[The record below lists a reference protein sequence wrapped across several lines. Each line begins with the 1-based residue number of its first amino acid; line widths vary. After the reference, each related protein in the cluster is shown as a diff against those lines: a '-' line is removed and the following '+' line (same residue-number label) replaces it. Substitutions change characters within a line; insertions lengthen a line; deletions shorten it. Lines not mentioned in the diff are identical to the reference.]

1 MAKNDAPGEKNVFFS
16 FIKGKGFKYTP
27 ERNAVIEAIAG
38 FKGHFDAEELCDRLK
53 KSGEDVSRATVYRSL
68 PLLVQSGII
77 KETVHS
83 IDKTSYEV
91 VLGKEHHDHLVCIT
105 CGKYIEF
112 RNDEIERLQ
121 NKVCGNSGFEP
132 VDHLMSVRGYCDKC
146 RRKAK

>member
-1 MAKNDAPGEKNVFFS
+1 MKRNTVPGEKNAFYS

-27 ERNAVIEAIAG
+27 ERNAIIEAISSFA
-38 FKGHFDAEELCDRLK
+38 GHFDAEDLCDRLRE
-53 KSGEDVSRATVYRSL
+53 SDERVSRATVYRSL

-83 IDKTSYEV
+83 LEKTSYEV
-91 VLGKEHHDHLVCIT
+91 VLGKEHHDHLVCIR

-121 NKVCGNSGFEP
+121 NKVCSQYGFEP
-132 VDHLMSVRGYCDKC
+132 SDHLMSVRGFCEQC
-146 RRKAK
+146 RRKK